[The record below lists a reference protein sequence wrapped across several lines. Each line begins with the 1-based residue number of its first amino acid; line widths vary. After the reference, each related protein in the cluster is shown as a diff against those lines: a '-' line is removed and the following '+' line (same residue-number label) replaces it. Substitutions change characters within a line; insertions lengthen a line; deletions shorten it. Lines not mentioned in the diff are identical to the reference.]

1 MVQIVFPWSVYLFH
15 CSKKVYVLVMLPNRE
30 ISVTGTAPCSTGTGY
45 STNTVRWPSWYCP
58 TFSLPIHFV
67 PFFCQFMLRTFD
79 VPLFTEWCD
88 MMLLLFW
95 WAGVRRCGDGF
106 TMLLILSIAIVSPSK
121 VLTLSVL
128 QWTIALLSP
137 PPYWCTQCGR
147 SHWSPTHWQ
156 FYYWGC
162 WQSFGGAK
170 RSCYCILQWVDYPD
184 ECRQKYNT
192 GNAIAIPWNIT
203 GMVSLPNTILVM
215 LSPHFLPLPVQ

>member
-106 TMLLILSIAIVSPSK
+106 TMLLNLSIAIVSPTVRCLHYQYCNGRSPS
-121 VLTLSVL
+121 L
-128 QWTIALLSP
+128 AP
-137 PPYWCTQCGR
+137 PPTDAPNAGD
-147 SHWSPTHWQ
+147 PTGPLRIGNFIIEGADRVLVELSDHVIV
-156 FYYWGC
+156 FYNEL
-162 WQSFGGAK
+162 
-170 RSCYCILQWVDYPD
+170 ITLM
-184 ECRQKYNT
+184 
-192 GNAIAIPWNIT
+192 NADK
-203 GMVSLPNTILVM
+203 NTIPVM
-215 LSPHFLPLPVQ
+215 PSRYHETLPVW

>member
-88 MMLLLFW
+88 MMLLLFC

-137 PPYWCTQCGR
+137 PPLLMHPMREIPLVPYALAILLLRVLTEFW
-147 SHWSPTHWQ
+147 WS
-156 FYYWGC
+156 
-162 WQSFGGAK
+162 
-170 RSCYCILQWVDYPD
+170 
-184 ECRQKYNT
+184 
-192 GNAIAIPWNIT
+192 
-203 GMVSLPNTILVM
+203 
-215 LSPHFLPLPVQ
+215 